1 MKKLLA
7 ILLAVMMLLSLTAC
21 GKSGSDEPTIVGS
34 WKGSMDLSAIMAA
47 IYQIEIEDPI
57 PFGMTFTFN
66 ADNTYSVAVDEESID
81 AFMDAVVDMVVG
93 MMSSMYGEEFDLE
106 TMLAEEGMTMDE
118 FTEEIMASVNM
129 DSILSSIASQKAYYK
144 YEDGKIYAAEDKDDL
159 EGDLEG
165 DLEDLECTYVTLKG
179 KTMTITD
186 IEQDGEKMSEVL
198 PDMFPMVF
206 TRQK

>member
-34 WKGSMDLSAIMAA
+34 WKGSMDLSAIMAS

-66 ADNTYSVAVDEESID
+66 ADNTYSVAVDEESLD

-129 DSILSSIASQKAYYK
+129 DSILGSIAAQKAYYK
-144 YEDGKIYAAEDKDDL
+144 YEDGKFYTAKTKEALDAGDYDD
-159 EGDLEG
+159 
-165 DLEDLECTYVTLKG
+165 CTYITLTG

-186 IEQDGEKMSEVL
+186 IEQDGEKMSEVM

-206 TRQK
+206 TRK